1 MSPFYRVIR
10 WLLIVVGHV
19 IFRYRTHGQEN
30 IPSTGGVVLCSNHTS
45 MMDVVFLISTC
56 KRQIHFMAK
65 AELFRIPILKHAF
78 RWMGAFPVERGT
90 GGADALAK
98 AQALVQEGKVMG
110 IFPEGTRSKTGTP
123 GKAKSGAAVVV
134 AKTGAP
140 VVPVSIYRKAGKMRL
155 FAKATVRYGQ
165 PIPAKTLAL
174 DDAAD
179 RSRLRA
185 VSQAIMAQIVA
196 QWELGF

>member
-10 WLLIVVGHV
+10 WLLIGVGHV
-19 IFRYRTHGQEN
+19 IFRYRTYGKEN
-30 IPSTGGVVLCSNHTS
+30 IPKEGGVVLCSNHTS
-45 MMDVVFLISTC
+45 MMDVVFLISSC
-56 KRQIHFMAK
+56 PRQVYFMAK
-65 AELFRIPILKHAF
+65 AELFRIPVLKHAF

-90 GGADALAK
+90 GGADALQH
-98 AQALVQEGKVMG
+98 AQKLVQEGKVMG
-110 IFPEGTRSKTGTP
+110 IFPEGTRSKTGIP

-134 AKTGAP
+134 AKTGAQ
-140 VVPVSIYRKAGKMRL
+140 VVPVSIYRKPGKMRL
-155 FAKATVRYGQ
+155 WTKATVRYGKA
-165 PIPAKTLAL
+165 IPAEAFAL